1 MRRAY
6 RHWMP
11 ALGLVGV
18 LVVAMFL
25 GPTVAERIAYAAAE
39 GKARAQRE
47 QLVELARTDTLSP
60 LFRAV
65 AEVVSPA
72 VVEIEV
78 TKRFQGQPMD
88 EMLRRFFEG
97 SPFGAPGPQGAPRE
111 YFARGVGSG
120 VIVDAENGYVI
131 TNYHVVGGA
140 DEVEILLWDGRK
152 VTAEWVRTDMETDL
166 AVVKIDADGLI
177 EAPLGDS
184 DAVAVGDWV
193 LAFGSPRGLEQT
205 VTAGIVSAKG
215 REYGGLSAYQNS
227 IQTDAAINRG
237 NSGGPL
243 VNTRG
248 EVIGINN
255 AIASSSGGNEGIGFA
270 IASNMVRDVMAQLVS
285 NGKVT
290 RGYLGIRLQDIDEAL
305 ARSFKLPHT
314 EGALVAGVEPGKPAA
329 EAGMEAGD
337 FITAIDGRKIG
348 GRAELQ
354 RVVAGIAPGTAIAV
368 TVIRDSKDV
377 PLTVTL
383 AARPGDLVMVRTPP
397 PADRPVASGY
407 GLSVQPL
414 TPKVAGRLGYDESV
428 KGILIVGVVPGSE
441 AAEQG
446 VAPGMVVTHV
456 QGQAVTTVSA
466 FAEALAVAEDGEG
479 VRLRVQTPHGGQR
492 FVMIEAKRDAHDDDE
507 DDVEV
512 DEDADTEE
520 DAGADDPD
528 TDDEQETP

>member
-1 MRRAY
+1 MRRVY

-11 ALGLVGV
+11 VMALVGV
-18 LVVAMFL
+18 LVAAMFL

-47 QLVELARTDTLSP
+47 QLVELAKTDTLSP

-78 TKRFQGQPMD
+78 TKRFQGHPMGEMD
-88 EMLRRFFEG
+88 DMLRRFFEG
-97 SPFGAPGPQGAPRE
+97 SPFESPGPQGAPRE

-120 VIVDAENGYVI
+120 VIVDAEHGYII

-140 DEVEILLWDGRK
+140 DDVEIMLSDGRK
-152 VTAEWVRTDMETDL
+152 VTAQWVRTDMETDL
-166 AVVKIDADGLI
+166 AVVKIDADNLI

-255 AIASSSGGNEGIGFA
+255 AIASTSGGNEGIGFA
-270 IASNMVRDVMAQLVS
+270 IASNMVRDVMDQLVS

-305 ARSFKLPHT
+305 ARSFKLPNT
-314 EGALVAGVEPGKPAA
+314 DGALVAGVEPGKPAA

-337 FITAIDGRKIG
+337 FITAIDDRTIRS
-348 GRAELQ
+348 RAELQ
-354 RVVAGIAPGTAIAV
+354 RVVAGIAPGTAITV
-368 TVIRDSKDV
+368 TVIRDGKDI

-383 AARPGDLVMVRTPP
+383 SARPDDLAVARPP
-397 PADRPVASGY
+397 MRPEGPMASDY

-414 TPKVAGRLGYDESV
+414 TPNVAGRLGYDESV
-428 KGILIVGVVPGSE
+428 KGALIVGVTPGSE

-446 VAPGMVVTHV
+446 VAPGMVITHV
-456 QGQAVTTVSA
+456 QGKAVETVDA
-466 FAEALAVAEDGEG
+466 FTEALGAAEKGEG
-479 VRLRVQTPHGGQR
+479 VRLRVQTPSGSQR
-492 FVMIEAKRDAHDDDE
+492 FVMIEAKRDAKGDDE
-507 DDVEV
+507 DDV
-512 DEDADTEE
+512 DADEAPDT
-520 DAGADDPD
+520 DDPD
-528 TDDEQETP
+528 AEDEQETP